1 MPTESMDAMFGPKSA
16 DYTAVSQL
24 GCSGYAVRSADLGK
38 IAKGFAPLE
47 EANIRIAE
55 APAPSPTPEKRRR
68 STGGRI
74 GMPRAKY
81 TATRNLENQAEMMAK
96 FKESGIA
103 QFTKTGWAQLSTVI
117 NGMVDS
123 ISYLE
128 QHEGDLPADAGE
140 LLTELKAKLP
150 VTQALYDLIC
160 PLTAQFTKPDAEGMH
175 TPSGLH

>member
-1 MPTESMDAMFGPKSA
+1 MPTESQEALFGPKSA
-16 DYTAVSQL
+16 EYTAVTQL
-24 GCSGYAVRSADLGK
+24 GASGYAVRGADLGK
-38 IAKGFAPLE
+38 LASRFGALE

-68 STGGRI
+68 STGGRV

-81 TATRNLENQAEMMAK
+81 TAERNLENQAAIMVK
-96 FKESGIA
+96 FKESGLDK
-103 QFTKTGWAQLSTVI
+103 FTKTGWAQIHAII
-117 NGMVDS
+117 NCMVDS

-128 QHEGDLPADAGE
+128 QHEGDLSAEAAE
-140 LLTELKAKLP
+140 FLTDLRARLP
-150 VTQALYDLIC
+150 VTQTVYDIIC